1 MLPTLLPFVL
11 LFLTSPGH
19 VSAQQCRLKA
29 GLQAYPTGNPAQTPF
44 TVSSSPTSTGTSPQP
59 SASASSANATAF
71 SYGTDIIRGVNLGGW
86 FVLEPWITPSIFENT
101 NNTNIVDEYTF
112 GQMQSSDVAL
122 SALKAHWETWITED
136 DFKDIKAAGLNHVR
150 IPLGFWSV
158 PMTSADS
165 NYTTSVSPFI
175 SGAWPYLLQALDWA
189 NENGLHVLLD
199 LHGAPG
205 SQNGFDNSGERG
217 SANWAN
223 NDTNIPQTLDVIRYI
238 AGQVSE
244 KVNIIEL
251 LNEPAGWVSSID
263 TAIGPYWQD
272 GYSTVREATGTGV
285 QVMIGDA
292 FLGVQNWENFLM
304 PPAAENVIMD
314 YHQYQI
320 FNYDQ
325 LELSEA
331 QHINYSCQFID
342 SLVPYAKSNLN
353 TITGEWS
360 TAITDCA
367 KWLNGRNVGARWDG
381 TFASGEPTFGN
392 CTGWTGNMSTFSDD
406 YKTFLRQYWEAQVQ
420 IGESIQGWIYWT
432 WKTESADE
440 WSYQKGLEG
449 GWIPQDPTDRL
460 YPDICSGSST

>member
-1 MLPTLLPFVL
+1 
-11 LFLTSPGH
+11 
-19 VSAQQCRLKA
+19 
-29 GLQAYPTGNPAQTPF
+29 
-44 TVSSSPTSTGTSPQP
+44 
-59 SASASSANATAF
+59 
-71 SYGTDIIRGVNLGGW
+71 
-86 FVLEPWITPSIFENT
+86 
-101 NNTNIVDEYTF
+101 
-112 GQMQSSDVAL
+112 
-122 SALKAHWETWITED
+122 
-136 DFKDIKAAGLNHVR
+136 
-150 IPLGFWSV
+150 
-158 PMTSADS
+158 
-165 NYTTSVSPFI
+165 
-175 SGAWPYLLQALDWA
+175 
-189 NENGLHVLLD
+189 
-199 LHGAPG
+199 
-205 SQNGFDNSGERG
+205 
-217 SANWAN
+217 
-223 NDTNIPQTLDVIRYI
+223 
-238 AGQVSE
+238 
-244 KVNIIEL
+244 
-251 LNEPAGWVSSID
+251 
-263 TAIGPYWQD
+263 
-272 GYSTVREATGTGV
+272 
-285 QVMIGDA
+285 
-292 FLGVQNWENFLM
+292 M

-314 YHQYQI
+314 YCSIQHQYQI